1 VQEDA
6 KNISAVEKARVE
18 NTMAEA
24 EKDRDEA
31 SVTTTSAEEEKAK
44 KELQLK
50 EADRLENERKQAAEQ
65 AKENA
70 KLERERVAAE
80 GAEKAAIRA
89 EVESLIQE
97 TKSPRTADE
106 LLEEYNGKEDELLTN
121 LREKKAKQ
129 IAEEDET
136 KESRAKKD
144 AVATATAVVESSDA
158 KVTPDDEIAKMD
170 KMERVRLKM
179 EKAKSE
185 RAEYMAFMKSQA

>member
-1 VQEDA
+1 
-6 KNISAVEKARVE
+6 
-18 NTMAEA
+18 M
-24 EKDRDEA
+24 
-31 SVTTTSAEEEKAK
+31 
-44 KELQLK
+44 
-50 EADRLENERKQAAEQ
+50 ENERKQAAEE

-70 KLERERVAAE
+70 RLDRERVAAE

-89 EVESLIQE
+89 EVETLIQE
-97 TKSPRTADE
+97 TNLPKE

-129 IAEEDET
+129 IAEEDEM

-144 AVATATAVVESSDA
+144 ASDSDA
-158 KVTPDDEIAKMD
+158 KVVTPSDEEIAKMD

-185 RAEYMAFMKSQA
+185 RAEYMAFMRSQA

>member
-1 VQEDA
+1 MQEDA

-80 GAEKAAIRA
+80 GAEKAVIRA
-89 EVESLIQE
+89 EVETLIQE

-106 LLEEYNGKEDELLTN
+106 LLEEYNGKEDELLTK

-129 IAEEDET
+129 IAEENEM
-136 KESRAKKD
+136 KESRANKD
-144 AVATATAVVESSDA
+144 ATAAVVATGSDA
-158 KVTPDDEIAKMD
+158 KVTSSDKEIAKMD

>member
-1 VQEDA
+1 
-6 KNISAVEKARVE
+6 
-18 NTMAEA
+18 M
-24 EKDRDEA
+24 
-31 SVTTTSAEEEKAK
+31 
-44 KELQLK
+44 
-50 EADRLENERKQAAEQ
+50 ENERKQAAEE

-70 KLERERVAAE
+70 RLERERVAAE

-89 EVESLIQE
+89 EVETLIQE
-97 TKSPRTADE
+97 TNLPKE

-129 IAEEDET
+129 IAEEDEM

-144 AVATATAVVESSDA
+144 ASDSDA
-158 KVTPDDEIAKMD
+158 KVVTPSDEEIAKMD

-185 RAEYMAFMKSQA
+185 RAEYMAFMRSQA

>member
-1 VQEDA
+1 MQEDA
-6 KNISAVEKARVE
+6 KTISAEEKARVE
-18 NTMAEA
+18 KTLS
-24 EKDRDEA
+24 DEA
-31 SVTTTSAEEEKAK
+31 SVATTSEEEKAK

-50 EADRLENERKQAAEQ
+50 ETERLENERKQAAEE

-70 KLERERVAAE
+70 RLERERVAAE

-89 EVESLIQE
+89 EVETLIQE
-97 TKSPRTADE
+97 TNSPKE
-106 LLEEYNGKEDELLTN
+106 LLEEYNGKEDELLKT
-121 LREKKAKQ
+121 LREKKTKQ
-129 IAEEDET
+129 IAEEDEM

-144 AVATATAVVESSDA
+144 VPAAAVVATGSDV
-158 KVTPDDEIAKMD
+158 KVTPSDKEIAKMD

>member
-1 VQEDA
+1 
-6 KNISAVEKARVE
+6 
-18 NTMAEA
+18 MAEA

-80 GAEKAAIRA
+80 GAEKAVVRD
-89 EVESLIQE
+89 EVETLIQE

>member
-1 VQEDA
+1 
-6 KNISAVEKARVE
+6 
-18 NTMAEA
+18 M
-24 EKDRDEA
+24 
-31 SVTTTSAEEEKAK
+31 
-44 KELQLK
+44 
-50 EADRLENERKQAAEQ
+50 ENERKQAAEE

-70 KLERERVAAE
+70 RLDRERVAAE

-89 EVESLIQE
+89 EVETLIQE
-97 TKSPRTADE
+97 TNSPKE

-129 IAEEDET
+129 IAEEDEM

-144 AVATATAVVESSDA
+144 ASDSDA
-158 KVTPDDEIAKMD
+158 KVVTPSDEEIAKMD

-185 RAEYMAFMKSQA
+185 RAEYMAFMRSQA